1 MGDWGEF
8 VTPKR
13 KSNITSINRY
23 IMIKIE
29 NLTFAYGKNKPNV
42 IEDLSFTLHSGAIYG
57 LLGKNGT
64 GKSTFFYLLSGLLFP
79 DNGRVMMNDVDVT
92 KRQLD
97 TLQDIYILP
106 EEFDA
111 PKISFEKYVRLHA
124 PLYPRFDHE
133 QLGRCMSEFE
143 LPMDINLNSLSMGQ
157 KKKAMLCFALA
168 TGTRLLLLD
177 EPTNGLDI
185 PSKTVFRRVVT
196 SCMNDERVII
206 ISTHQVRDVE
216 YLLDRII
223 LLKDSKLHYE
233 GATSDITERLSFAVV
248 PTSDVPSNAIY
259 QEPNLAGT
267 SVVYPNP
274 GGEETVLNLELFFNA
289 LSVQPDLVERYLKA

>member
-1 MGDWGEF
+1 
-8 VTPKR
+8 
-13 KSNITSINRY
+13 
-23 IMIKIE
+23 MIKIE
-29 NLTFAYGKNKPNV
+29 NLTFAYGKRQPNV
-42 IEDLSFTLHSGAIYG
+42 IEDLSLSLRPGAIYG

-64 GKSTFFYLLSGLLFP
+64 GKSTLFYLLSGLLFP
-79 DNGRVMMNDVDVT
+79 DAGSVSMDDVDVT
-92 KRQLD
+92 ERQLG

-111 PKISFEKYVRLHA
+111 PTISFDQYVRLHA
-124 PLYPRFDHE
+124 PLYPRFNHE
-133 QLGRCMSEFE
+133 QLSRCMAEFE
-143 LPMDINLNSLSMGQ
+143 LPMDVQLKSLSMGQ

-185 PSKTVFRRVVT
+185 PSKAVFRRVVS
-196 SCMNDERVII
+196 SCMDDERLII

-223 LLKDSKLHYE
+223 LLKDSRLHFE
-233 GATSDITERLSFAVV
+233 GATSDVTDRLSFAVV
-248 PTSDVPSNAIY
+248 PTTDVPQNVIY
-259 QEPNLAGT
+259 QEPNLAGVA
-267 SVVYPNP
+267 VVYPNP

-289 LSVQPDLVERYLKA
+289 LSAQPDLVERYLKA

>member
-1 MGDWGEF
+1 VGDWGEF
-8 VTPKR
+8 VTPKK

-92 KRQLD
+92 NRQLG

-124 PLYPRFDHE
+124 PLYPRFDYE
-133 QLGRCMSEFE
+133 QLGRCMAEFE

-196 SCMNDERVII
+196 SCMNDERIII

>member
-1 MGDWGEF
+1 
-8 VTPKR
+8 
-13 KSNITSINRY
+13 
-23 IMIKIE
+23 MIKIE
-29 NLTFAYGKNKPNV
+29 NLTFAYGKKKPNV
-42 IEDLSFTLHSGAIYG
+42 IEDLSLTLHPGAIYG

-64 GKSTFFYLLSGLLFP
+64 GKSTLFYLLSGLLFP
-79 DNGRVMMNDVDVT
+79 DGGKVSMNDINVT
-92 KRQLD
+92 NRQLG

-124 PLYPRFDHE
+124 PLYPRFDHK
-133 QLGRCMSEFE
+133 QLGRCMAEFE
-143 LPMDINLNSLSMGQ
+143 LPMDVDLKSLSMGQ

-185 PSKTVFRRVVT
+185 PSKAVFRRVVT
-196 SCMNDERVII
+196 SCMNDERIII

-216 YLLDRII
+216 YLLDRVI
-223 LLKDSKLHYE
+223 LLKDSQLHYE

-248 PTSDVPSNAIY
+248 PTTDVPSTAIY

>member
-1 MGDWGEF
+1 
-8 VTPKR
+8 
-13 KSNITSINRY
+13 
-23 IMIKIE
+23 MIKIE
-29 NLTFAYGKNKPNV
+29 NLTFAYGKKKPNV
-42 IEDLSFTLHSGAIYG
+42 IEDLSLTLHPGAIYG

-64 GKSTFFYLLSGLLFP
+64 GKSTLFYLLSGLLFP
-79 DNGRVMMNDVDVT
+79 DGGKVMMNDVDVT
-92 KRQLD
+92 KRQLG

-124 PLYPRFDHE
+124 PLYPRFDYE
-133 QLGRCMSEFE
+133 QLGFCMTEFE
-143 LPMDINLNSLSMGQ
+143 LPMDVDLKSLSMGQ

-185 PSKTVFRRVVT
+185 PSKAVFRRVVT
-196 SCMNDERVII
+196 SCMNDERIII

-216 YLLDRII
+216 YLLDRVI
-223 LLKDSKLHYE
+223 LLKNSKLHYE

-248 PTSDVPSNAIY
+248 PTSDVPSTVIY

-267 SVVYPNP
+267 AVVYPNP

>member
-1 MGDWGEF
+1 
-8 VTPKR
+8 
-13 KSNITSINRY
+13 
-23 IMIKIE
+23 MIKIE
-29 NLTFAYGKNKPNV
+29 NLTFAYGKKKPNV
-42 IEDLSFTLHSGAIYG
+42 IEDLSLTLHPGAIYG

-64 GKSTFFYLLSGLLFP
+64 GKSTLFYLLSGLLFP
-79 DNGRVMMNDVDVT
+79 DGGKVSMNDVDVT

-124 PLYPRFDHE
+124 PLYPRFDYE
-133 QLGRCMSEFE
+133 QLGCCMAEFE
-143 LPMDINLNSLSMGQ
+143 LPMDVDLKSLSMGQ

-185 PSKTVFRRVVT
+185 PSKAVFRRVVT
-196 SCMNDERVII
+196 SCMNDERIII

-216 YLLDRII
+216 YLLDRVI
-223 LLKDSKLHYE
+223 LLKNSQLHYE
-233 GATSDITERLSFAVV
+233 GATADITERLSFAVV
-248 PTSDVPSNAIY
+248 PTSDVPSNVIY

-267 SVVYPNP
+267 AVVYPNP

>member
-1 MGDWGEF
+1 
-8 VTPKR
+8 
-13 KSNITSINRY
+13 
-23 IMIKIE
+23 MIKIE
-29 NLTFAYGKNKPNV
+29 NLTFAYGKKKPNV
-42 IEDLSFTLHSGAIYG
+42 IEDLSLTLHPGAIYG

-64 GKSTFFYLLSGLLFP
+64 GKSTLFYLLSGLLFP
-79 DNGRVMMNDVDVT
+79 DEGKVMMNDINVT
-92 KRQLD
+92 NRQLG

-133 QLGRCMSEFE
+133 QLGRCMAEFE
-143 LPMDINLNSLSMGQ
+143 LPMDVDLKSLSMGQ

-185 PSKTVFRRVVT
+185 PSKAVFRRVVT
-196 SCMNDERVII
+196 SCMNDERIII

-216 YLLDRII
+216 YLLDRVI
-223 LLKDSKLHYE
+223 LLKNSKLHYE
-233 GATSDITERLSFAVV
+233 GATADITERLSFAVV
-248 PTSDVPSNAIY
+248 PTTDVPQNVIY

-267 SVVYPNP
+267 AVVYPNP

>member
-1 MGDWGEF
+1 
-8 VTPKR
+8 
-13 KSNITSINRY
+13 
-23 IMIKIE
+23 MIKIE
-29 NLTFAYGKNKPNV
+29 NLTFAYGKKKPNV
-42 IEDLSFTLHSGAIYG
+42 IEDLSLTLHPGAIYG

-64 GKSTFFYLLSGLLFP
+64 GKSTLFYLLSGLLFP
-79 DNGRVMMNDVDVT
+79 DGGKVMMNDVDVT
-92 KRQLD
+92 KRQLG

-124 PLYPRFDHE
+124 PLYPRFDYE
-133 QLGRCMSEFE
+133 QLGCCMAEFE
-143 LPMDINLNSLSMGQ
+143 LPMDVDLKSLSMGQ

-185 PSKTVFRRVVT
+185 PSKAVFRRVVT
-196 SCMNDERVII
+196 SCMNDERIII

-216 YLLDRII
+216 YLLDRVI
-223 LLKDSKLHYE
+223 LLKNSKLHYE

-248 PTSDVPSNAIY
+248 PTSDVPSTVIY

-267 SVVYPNP
+267 AVVYPNP

>member
-1 MGDWGEF
+1 M
-8 VTPKR
+8 
-13 KSNITSINRY
+13 
-23 IMIKIE
+23 
-29 NLTFAYGKNKPNV
+29 
-42 IEDLSFTLHSGAIYG
+42 IEDLSLTLHPGAIYG

-64 GKSTFFYLLSGLLFP
+64 GKSTLFYLLSGLLFP
-79 DNGRVMMNDVDVT
+79 DGGKVMMNDINVT

-133 QLGRCMSEFE
+133 QLGRCMAEFE
-143 LPMDINLNSLSMGQ
+143 LPMDVDLKSLSMGQ

-185 PSKTVFRRVVT
+185 PSKAVFRRVVT
-196 SCMNDERVII
+196 SCMNDERIII

-216 YLLDRII
+216 YLLDRVI
-223 LLKDSKLHYE
+223 LLKNSKLHYE
-233 GATSDITERLSFAVV
+233 GATADITERLSFAVV
-248 PTSDVPSNAIY
+248 PTSDVPSNVIY

-267 SVVYPNP
+267 AVVYPNP

>member
-1 MGDWGEF
+1 
-8 VTPKR
+8 
-13 KSNITSINRY
+13 
-23 IMIKIE
+23 MIKIE

-92 KRQLD
+92 NRQLG

-124 PLYPRFDHE
+124 PLYPRFDYE
-133 QLGRCMSEFE
+133 QLGRCMAEFE

-196 SCMNDERVII
+196 SCMNDERIII

>member
-1 MGDWGEF
+1 
-8 VTPKR
+8 
-13 KSNITSINRY
+13 
-23 IMIKIE
+23 MIKIE
-29 NLTFAYGKNKPNV
+29 NLTFAYGKKKPNV
-42 IEDLSFTLHSGAIYG
+42 IEDLSLTLHPGSIYG

-64 GKSTFFYLLSGLLFP
+64 GKSTLFYLLSGLLFP
-79 DNGRVMMNDVDVT
+79 DGGKVSMNDIDVT

-124 PLYPRFDHE
+124 PLYPRFDYE
-133 QLGRCMSEFE
+133 QLGFCMTEFE
-143 LPMDINLNSLSMGQ
+143 LPMDVDLKSLSMGQ

-185 PSKTVFRRVVT
+185 PSKAVFRRVVT
-196 SCMNDERVII
+196 SCMNDERIII

-216 YLLDRII
+216 YLLDRVI
-223 LLKDSKLHYE
+223 LLKNSKLHYE

-248 PTSDVPSNAIY
+248 STSDVPSNVIY

-267 SVVYPNP
+267 AVVYPNP

>member
-1 MGDWGEF
+1 
-8 VTPKR
+8 
-13 KSNITSINRY
+13 
-23 IMIKIE
+23 MIKIE

-92 KRQLD
+92 ERQLG

-133 QLGRCMSEFE
+133 QLGSCMAEFE

-196 SCMNDERVII
+196 SCMNDERIII

-248 PTSDVPSNAIY
+248 PTSDVPSNVIY

-267 SVVYPNP
+267 AVVYPNP

>member
-1 MGDWGEF
+1 
-8 VTPKR
+8 
-13 KSNITSINRY
+13 
-23 IMIKIE
+23 MIKIE
-29 NLTFAYGKNKPNV
+29 NLTFAYGKKKPNV
-42 IEDLSFTLHSGAIYG
+42 IEDLSLTLHPGAIYG

-64 GKSTFFYLLSGLLFP
+64 GKSTLLYLLSGLLFP
-79 DNGRVMMNDVDVT
+79 DGGKVMMNDINVT
-92 KRQLD
+92 KRQLG

-124 PLYPRFDHE
+124 PLYPRFDYE
-133 QLGRCMSEFE
+133 QLGRCMAEFE
-143 LPMDINLNSLSMGQ
+143 LPMDVDLKSLSMGQ

-185 PSKTVFRRVVT
+185 PSKAVFRRVVT
-196 SCMNDERVII
+196 SCMNDERIII

-216 YLLDRII
+216 YLLDRVI
-223 LLKDSKLHYE
+223 LLKNSKLHYE

-248 PTSDVPSNAIY
+248 PTSDVPSTVIY

-267 SVVYPNP
+267 AVVYPNP

-289 LSVQPDLVERYLKA
+289 LSVQPDLVEHYLKA